1 MYNTYVDDNYVLSEI
16 NPSNGL
22 QQKKEKL
29 QRLAFTINQKIEN
42 LDARIKDAYIDK
54 LDGVISVE
62 DFLSLKREFNTE
74 KQSLENDVKKLNSQI
89 DDIDY
94 QLSNSK
100 SQYELLQQFKDIE
113 ELDYTTVNTL
123 IDYIEVGG
131 NKNNRIINIH
141 WNF

>member
-100 SQYELLQQFKDIE
+100 SQ
-113 ELDYTTVNTL
+113 
-123 IDYIEVGG
+123 
-131 NKNNRIINIH
+131 
-141 WNF
+141 